1 MSSKSETFAIV
12 GGGLAGAK
20 AAEALRDK
28 DFTGEVV
35 LFAAEEHLPYER
47 PPLSKEYLAGKK
59 NLAEFTA
66 QPSAWYRDHRV
77 DLRLGTFVSSVDADA
92 HLVGLPD
99 GSTLHYDKLLLATG
113 SASRRPPIPGA
124 DADGVY
130 YLRTLDNS
138 DALSAA
144 VTSGA
149 SLAIVGGGWIG
160 LEVAADA
167 RRRGANVTV
176 VEAAELP
183 LLGALG
189 REVAE
194 VFARLHRDHGVD
206 LRLGTTVEEITTE
219 GGAATGLRLGD
230 GSVVDAD
237 LVLVAVGAA
246 PNTDLAKAAGL
257 SVGPDGGVLVDS
269 TLRTSDPDIFA
280 VGDIASAQHPLFGT
294 RIRTEHW
301 ANALKQPAA
310 AAAGMLGKPTEY
322 AELPYFFTDQY
333 DLGMEYVGYAP
344 EYARVVFRGDVD
356 GREFVAFW
364 LDGKN
369 RVLAG
374 MNVNVWDV
382 LDDVKSLIRSQSPVD
397 PDRLTDPQQAF
408 GIAYLRLAVP
418 SAWTWTFAPAMSSRT
433 VASASA
439 ASVITASVRESSGV
453 RTAT

>member
-1 MSSKSETFAIV
+1 MSSNSESFAIV

-20 AAEALRDK
+20 AAEALRDN

-35 LFAAEEHLPYER
+35 LFAAEDHLPYER

-59 NLAEFTA
+59 KLEEFTA
-66 QPSAWYRDHRV
+66 QPAAWYRDHHV
-77 DLRLGTFVSSVDADA
+77 DLRLGTTVSSLDAQA
-92 HLVGLPD
+92 HLVGTPD

-124 DADGVY
+124 DADGVH
-130 YLRTLDNS
+130 YLRTVDDS

-144 VTSGA
+144 VTSGS

-167 RRRGANVTV
+167 RQRGANVTV

-183 LLGALG
+183 LLGSLG

-194 VFARLHRDHGVD
+194 VFAKLHRDHGVD
-206 LRLGTTVEEITTE
+206 LRLGVTVDEITTA

-230 GSVVDAD
+230 GSTVDAD
-237 LVLVAVGAA
+237 AVLVAVGAA

-257 SVGPDGGVLVDS
+257 SVGADGGVLVDA

-280 VGDIASAQHPLFGT
+280 VGDIASASHPLFGM

-301 ANALKQPAA
+301 ANALKQPAV

-322 AELPYFFTDQY
+322 TELPYFFTDQY
-333 DLGMEYVGYAP
+333 DLGMEYAGYAAD
-344 EYARVVFRGDVD
+344 YSRVVFRGDVA

-364 LDGKN
+364 LAGDN

-382 LDDVKSLIRSQSPVD
+382 LDDVKSLIRSQAPVD
-397 PDRLTDPQQAF
+397 PDKLADPQQSL
-408 GIAYLRLAVP
+408 GSL
-418 SAWTWTFAPAMSSRT
+418 T
-433 VASASA
+433 
-439 ASVITASVRESSGV
+439 
-453 RTAT
+453 